1 MVLCGPGGSIKLP
14 AVLRGHDSHRALAA
28 ERVVDE
34 REQTTIKSG
43 VRDSLYAWLH
53 KISAKHRRH
62 EPHVGARAGSRT
74 LNLGIK
80 SPLLC
85 QLSYASAIRP
95 TVDSKV
101 PRVLTAGV
109 PPIGSSYY
117 GAYRAGTSTIGC
129 RPRGQVALRPHPYT
143 PCLLGAG
150 SARRLFVVVVAMG
163 AAAGSCGHLFGSD
176 RTGSGCGL
184 GSLAGP
190 CCRRMVRRYL
200 AVRHQHPSGGM
211 EERLDQTARPPAA
224 ALVIKTYA
232 SRPYVHSRE
241 WTQAQSGSGDGRH

>member
-80 SPLLC
+80 RRLTFVARKRQDGSWRDSRTRWSDAFVPQSVLACHRLPWVSC
-85 QLSYASAIRP
+85 QISCQSR
-95 TVDSKV
+95 V
-101 PRVLTAGV
+101 PRL
-109 PPIGSSYY
+109 P
-117 GAYRAGTSTIGC
+117 TSTRAHRTIV
-129 RPRGQVALRPHPYT
+129 PRNTVRLLWGT
-143 PCLLGAG
+143 P
-150 SARRLFVVVVAMG
+150 R
-163 AAAGSCGHLFGSD
+163 
-176 RTGSGCGL
+176 
-184 GSLAGP
+184 
-190 CCRRMVRRYL
+190 
-200 AVRHQHPSGGM
+200 
-211 EERLDQTARPPAA
+211 QT
-224 ALVIKTYA
+224 
-232 SRPYVHSRE
+232 SSHS
-241 WTQAQSGSGDGRH
+241 